1 MGLLKKRNKD
11 ELTKALAKLC
21 DALSSAIEYGELPV
35 GIEISITIKGR
46 VESGKKWSVDVDCDV
61 MAK

>member
-11 ELTKALAKLC
+11 ELSKALAKLG
-21 DALSSAIEYGELPV
+21 DALTSAIEYGELYD

-61 MAK
+61 RTN